1 MNVSIN
7 EVIVNK
13 LTKLDVDI
21 LAALQADARLSAQQ
35 LADRVGAAATVCWR
49 RVKALTEAGVIR
61 GHHAQLDAAKCG
73 VSEVIFAKV
82 RIANHSGKTVE
93 AFEREVSVRGEVL
106 ECYPV
111 MGDADY
117 MLKIA
122 VPNIA
127 AYNVFL
133 QSFLLKVPGI
143 ANVESSLAL
152 REVKNTHALP
162 VQRYFGMNK

>member
-1 MNVSIN
+1 M
-7 EVIVNK
+7 EK
-13 LTKLDVDI
+13 LTKLDADI
-21 LAALQADARLSAQQ
+21 LAALQNDARLSAQQ
-35 LADRVGAAATVCWR
+35 LSNSVGAAATVCWR

-61 GHHAQLDAAKCG
+61 GHHAQLDPAKCG

-93 AFEREVSVRGEVL
+93 AFEREVAVRGEVL

-127 AYNVFL
+127 AYNTFL
-133 QSFLLKVPGI
+133 QSFLLQVPGI

-152 REVKNTHALP
+152 REVKNTHSLP
-162 VQRYFGMNK
+162 VQRYFGINQ